1 MPDYPVRDALGNV
14 IVEHAYDVA
23 WDKPDPYDYS
33 GDYPVLDGQ
42 GGVIIQ
48 YPFDP
53 ALPGPDPNPITGTGP
68 VLAALTDGDTLSSAV
83 TWGSYTPPGATADR
97 QMRVDGG
104 AWVAYVGGTVVAE
117 GEVWEVREVVSYGA
131 WTSTFA
137 SAAQTVA
144 EAASLFVARFGVGQ
158 GSGTGAFNTAY
169 YTSAPPADGTY
180 GPFTVSGG
188 VITPNTTLV
197 AGSYDVGGYPVEVL
211 ANWRAFATIAEF
223 AAAGSVGSYGKTC
236 LIREGIRGLYD
247 NGASGFLRRTDGAG
261 TIILGDGPDVRLTAH
276 DPAYDARAHFTRFSF
291 RSTRN
296 VTWRNLRFAPT
307 TKVTCWEP
315 IEASGGAITTGN
327 LWVDKCVAIA
337 SRPDPNGDYT
347 AGSSSFPGNI
357 AFYTS
362 QTVSGLRL
370 TDNIAIGGAR
380 GIQVRPVLWGEFV
393 GNASYLSY
401 ADAYTVTTDPAT
413 PFIFAANLSALN
425 VARPSD
431 TGNPHSD
438 GLQVNGGSAPA
449 TLVVEACAHFSGNAR
464 GRGYTQPFFL
474 ADASNGYS
482 ALMRDCVASGAELYP
497 FTIGSTVGS
506 RIEHCAWAPS
516 PLDALPA
523 NTTGGIRFG
532 SEAGYTQS
540 GLNPLRNSVF
550 RSLSAGTINAIVTVS
565 GCVETHGW
573 LLANWQAQYEDWTI
587 GGVTYPT
594 LQQVMAGLKSKT
606 GVAGHRVSF
615 AGPDASSFQIA
626 GLVAPTLS
634 ALTVT
639 STTAASAAATITTD
653 TDLNPVFWAVVPTGT
668 SVAAPRDIKR
678 RLVTGAVLYGW
689 SNVKAGDTAIAL
701 NLTGAL
707 VAGATYDV
715 VAMQENGWTQVS
727 SVSRQSFTAT

>member
-1 MPDYPVRDALGNV
+1 MISLSIGIGLTRT
-14 IVEHAYDVA
+14 I
-23 WDKPDPYDYS
+23 
-33 GDYPVLDGQ
+33 GQ
-42 GGVIIQ
+42 GG
-48 YPFDP
+48 
-53 ALPGPDPNPITGTGP
+53 ANPITGTGP
-68 VLAALTDGDTLSSAV
+68 VLAPLTDGDTLSSAV
-83 TWGSYTPPGATADR
+83 TWGSYLPPGATADR

-104 AWVAYVGGTVVAE
+104 AWVAYNGSTVVAE
-117 GEVWEVREVVSYGA
+117 GEVWQVREVVSYSGF
-131 WTSTFA
+131 TSTFA

-169 YTSAPPADGTY
+169 YTSTPPADGTY

-188 VITPNTTLV
+188 IITPNTTLV

-236 LIREGIRGLYD
+236 LIREGIRALYD

-307 TKVTCWEP
+307 TKITCWEP
-315 IEASGGAITTGN
+315 IEASGGSVTTGN

-337 SRPDPNGDYT
+337 SRPDPNGNYT
-347 AGSSSFPGNI
+347 AGETSFPGNYG
-357 AFYTS
+357 FYNS
-362 QTVSGLRL
+362 QTVDGLRL
-370 TDNIAIGGAR
+370 TDNIVIGAMR
-380 GIQVRPVLWGEFV
+380 GFRIRPRYWGELV
-393 GNASYLSY
+393 GNASYMSY
-401 ADAYTVTTDPAT
+401 ADAYTLISGDPVV
-413 PFIFAANLSALN
+413 PVLFAANLSALN
-425 VARPSD
+425 LARPSD
-431 TGNPHSD
+431 TNNPHSD
-438 GLQVNGGSAPA
+438 GLQVLGGDTPAIPA
-449 TLVVEACAHFSGNAR
+449 TLVIEASAHFSGDCR
-464 GRGYTQPFFL
+464 GRNYTQPFFVSN
-474 ADASNGYS
+474 AGNGYQ
-482 ALMRDCVASGAELYP
+482 ALMRDCVVSGAEIYP
-497 FTIGSTVGS
+497 FTISSTVGS

-516 PLDALPA
+516 PLDTLPA
-523 NTTGGIRFG
+523 NSTGGIRFG
-532 SEAGYTQS
+532 QDTEAVQS
-540 GLNPLRNSVF
+540 GLNVLRNSVF
-550 RSLSAGTINAIVTVS
+550 RGLGAGTINAIVSVS

-573 LLANWQAQYEDWTI
+573 TLANWQAQYEDWTI

-634 ALTVT
+634 SLTVT

-689 SNVKAGDTAIAL
+689 TNLKNGDSAAPIAL
-701 NLTGAL
+701 NLAGAL
-707 VAGATYDV
+707 VAGTTYDV

-727 SVSRQSFTAT
+727 SVARQTFTAT